1 MDAAAQRGFKQCTG
15 EIYEIRRCKM
25 TTKTAPW
32 WRGQL
37 PTLVFL
43 FIISTLAIWT
53 ITTNTGAIP
62 MDAAKA
68 AVLIVIGFLAGLL
81 GGLIGTGGCS
91 VMLPIIHFWMGY
103 PAAIAVGTTLFA
115 VIFTALSGAYGHL
128 VRRNVDVRTFAWLS
142 GGGIAGVL
150 IGSWL
155 FTFLS
160 DQTKL
165 LGLILGLIFLWP
177 AIRMVY
183 EGIRQRAMPQREGAT
198 IPGAKWGMGLFG
210 FVVGV
215 ATGVAGVGGGY
226 ALVPGLIYLFGA
238 PVYITMGTSLATMIP
253 LAVVGGGIKLAQGFV
268 DLGTGLLLAAG
279 TIIGAQVGAAVI
291 KRFKPATLKLIFG
304 LYFLY
309 VAVKF
314 ITGFFGIQIW

>member
-1 MDAAAQRGFKQCTG
+1 
-15 EIYEIRRCKM
+15 M
-25 TTKTAPW
+25 TTQAMPW
-32 WRGQL
+32 WKGRT
-37 PTLVFL
+37 PIAV
-43 FIISTLAIWT
+43 IVIVIAALAVWAIA
-53 ITTNTGAIP
+53 TGAGAAPGVAP
-62 MDAAKA
+62 MDVVKGG
-68 AVLIVIGFLAGLL
+68 VLLIVGFLAGLL

-115 VIFTALSGAYGHL
+115 VIFTAISGAYGHL
-128 VRRNVDVRTFAWLS
+128 IQRNVDTRAFAWLG
-142 GGGIAGVL
+142 GGGIVGVL
-150 IGSWL
+150 LGSWL
-155 FTFLS
+155 FTLLS
-160 DQTKL
+160 GQAKL

-177 AIRMVY
+177 AIRMIY
-183 EGIRQRAMPQREGAT
+183 EGVIQRAMPKREGAT
-198 IPGAKWGMGLFG
+198 ITGSNWGMAVFG
-210 FVVGV
+210 FVVGI
-215 ATGVAGVGGGY
+215 ATGLAGVGGGY

-268 DLGTGLLLAAG
+268 DLATGLVLAAG
-279 TIIGAQVGAAVI
+279 TIIGAQVGAAII

-314 ITGFFGIQIW
+314 ITAFFGIQIW